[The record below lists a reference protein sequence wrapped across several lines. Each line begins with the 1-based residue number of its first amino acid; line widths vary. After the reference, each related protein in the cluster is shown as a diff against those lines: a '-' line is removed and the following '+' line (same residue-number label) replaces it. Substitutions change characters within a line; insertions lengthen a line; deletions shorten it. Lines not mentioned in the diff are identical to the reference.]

1 MAEPFKNMI
10 NSEVISNMASQF
22 KNNWPEFD
30 SKGFI
35 VAASKN
41 IDTLELKART
51 DQVTEAMIS
60 YLPEDFKSTGKIL
73 LASLGSSEKEQSS
86 TRKSGITGWPVIALT
101 NYVAQQG
108 ANHFDYSLNLL
119 KEMTK
124 CATSEFAIRVFL
136 TKSPEK
142 TLATLKE
149 WTNDSN
155 EHVRRLVSEG
165 TRPRLPWAMHLP
177 IFIKN
182 PSPVIE
188 LLELLKDDE
197 HEYVRRSVANNLN
210 DIAKDHPGL
219 VAEIATEWMKDAPKE
234 RKKLIRHA
242 CRSLIKSGHKQ
253 TLDMLGYKTP
263 RIHKTNIDILTPIV
277 TFGEA
282 LEFTLSINSKS
293 ENNQPLM
300 IDYIIHHQKANGKTS
315 PKVFKWKT
323 SNLAESKTLSITK
336 RHAIKP
342 VTTRAY
348 YPGLHSIEVVI
359 NGVSVA
365 KADFEL
371 LIP

>member
-10 NSEVISNMASQF
+10 NNHVISNMARQF

-30 SKGFI
+30 SSGFI
-35 VAASKN
+35 AAATK
-41 IDTLELKART
+41 DLDALELKART
-51 DQVTEAMIS
+51 DHVTEAMIH
-60 YLPEDFKSTGKIL
+60 YLPKDFEATGKIL
-73 LASLGSSEKEQSS
+73 LASLGSPGEEQSPTS
-86 TRKSGITGWPVIALT
+86 QSGITGWPVIALT

-108 ANHFDYSLNLL
+108 LEHFDFSLNLL

-136 TKSPEK
+136 TESPEK
-142 TLATLKE
+142 TLSTLKK
-149 WTNDSN
+149 WTNDRD

-177 IFIKN
+177 IFIDD

-210 DIAKDHPGL
+210 DIAKDHPDL
-219 VAEIATEWMKDAPKE
+219 VAEIATEWMKNANKE

-253 TLDMLGYKTP
+253 ALEILGYQTP
-263 RIHKTNIDILTPIV
+263 KIHKTNIDILTPVV
-277 TFGEA
+277 TLGEA
-282 LEFTLSINSKS
+282 LEFTLSISS
-293 ENNQPLM
+293 STANNQPLM

-323 SNLAESKTLSITK
+323 STLPSNKTLSLTK

-342 VTTRAY
+342 VTTRVY
-348 YPGLHSIEVVI
+348 YPGLHSVEVVV
-359 NGVSVA
+359 NGISVA
-365 KADFEL
+365 KAGFEL
-371 LIP
+371 LMP